1 MRLILISAAAVAL
14 VTIACGGKG
23 TVNAV
28 PAPAAPSSQPSP
40 TPVPT
45 AVIPANGD
53 YPGRGKV
60 VRIDP
65 KAPSVELDHEEIK
78 GVMPAM
84 IMQLN
89 VSERSL
95 LDGLKAGDEVDFV
108 LRYQHP
114 TETIVKITKRQ

>member
-1 MRLILISAAAVAL
+1 MRLILILAAAVAL
-14 VTIACGGKG
+14 VTMACGGKG

-28 PAPAAPSSQPSP
+28 PAPVTPAAQPP

-65 KAPSVELDHEEIK
+65 KGLSVELDHEEIK